1 MTNVIH
7 ENEYRYSFP
16 RPALG
21 ENFRAN
27 HRTAPCGVGKLDTL
41 PTGEEVIDLYTGWED
56 GDRWFVVPAGAC
68 RLELVSR
75 GSATRCDTVRFV

>member
-1 MTNVIH
+1 MNTID
-7 ENEYRYSFP
+7 EREYRYNFP

-27 HRTAPCGVGKLDTL
+27 HSSAPVGKLDTL

-56 GDRWFVVPAGAC
+56 GDRWFVVPAGAS